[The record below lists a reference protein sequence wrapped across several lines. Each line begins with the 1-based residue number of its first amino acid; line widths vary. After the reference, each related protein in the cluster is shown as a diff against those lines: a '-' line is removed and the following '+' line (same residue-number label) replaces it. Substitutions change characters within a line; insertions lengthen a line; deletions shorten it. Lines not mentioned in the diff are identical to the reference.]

1 MKYAFEFAEC
11 WNEFGNRCVKF
22 PGLASCRA
30 YQSLPQKQ
38 SDPRSP
44 GISFGEYIKWSMIIR
59 EKIPTE
65 ESVICP
71 KGSVS
76 FLGVSWQDEL
86 RIRVSNALIYN
97 QFSNIEDA
105 LWENYARTT
114 TIEIRNLFDPF
125 KDLDLDLMLKV
136 IKVYKL
142 PFKIEE
148 VKFKY
153 E

>member
-1 MKYAFEFAEC
+1 MKYAFEFVEC
-11 WNEFGNRCVKF
+11 VNEFGNRRVRF
-22 PGLASCRA
+22 PGLTSCRA

-44 GISFGEYIKWSMIIR
+44 SISFGEYIKWSMIIR
-59 EKIPTE
+59 ENIPTE

-76 FLGVSWQDEL
+76 SLGVSWQDEL
-86 RIRVSNALIYN
+86 RIRVSNELIYN
-97 QFSNIEDA
+97 QFSDIENA
-105 LWENYARTT
+105 LWENYVRVTST
-114 TIEIRNLFDPF
+114 EIRNLFDPF
-125 KDLDLDLMLKV
+125 KDLDLGLMLKV